1 MPQYSFEALAPG
13 GEHISG
19 TLDATTRT
27 DAYRQIESRHL
38 SPIEVVE
45 KPGIAKAPGTN
56 GKSAGPTMA
65 APTPESSDAAPRLKK
80 MRLIY
85 FTSELADL
93 LDAGLP
99 VQQALNVMAE
109 RQEDPVIRRTGA
121 RVRHFLREGQ
131 TLSAS
136 FRQTSPS
143 FDDLYTS
150 LIAAGE
156 ASGTLSGVLHRMAQ
170 SMTQIYELQRR
181 FLQAM
186 VYPAFM
192 IFACALLM
200 GVFILVL
207 VPQLTS
213 LLSKTGQQLPAIT
226 LLLLDVSA
234 FCTANWWRMLV
245 GIAALIVV
253 FRIMVATAG
262 GRLWWD
268 RVKMKIPLIGP
279 IIETRFYAGFTQAL
293 SNLITNGV
301 PLLSSLKLLI
311 RGTGNRFFRERLT
324 QVIEAVAA
332 GDPLSTSLRRAGHFQ
347 SLMTDIIAVGEQT
360 GHLAKSLQKAATRYD
375 KELDVRIKRLTALIS
390 PMIIIFLALVVTVI
404 AYCIVT
410 SIFSAVSGI
419 RSQTG

>member
-1 MPQYSFEALAPG
+1 MPSFTFEALAPG
-13 GEHISG
+13 GEQITG
-19 TLDATTRT
+19 TIDAATRR
-27 DAYRQIESRHL
+27 DAYRQIESRQL
-38 SPIEVVE
+38 VPIQVAEQGAEV
-45 KPGIAKAPGTN
+45 AA
-56 GKSAGPTMA
+56 GKSSAVVHDPD
-65 APTPESSDAAPRLKK
+65 APAIHLKRA
-80 MRLIY
+80 RLIF

-109 RQEDPVIRRTGA
+109 KQQDLVIRRTGD

-156 ASGTLSGVLHRMAQ
+156 ASGTLPSVLHRMAE
-170 SMTQIYELQRR
+170 SMTQLYDLQRR
-181 FLQAM
+181 FIQAL

-192 IFACALLM
+192 VVACALLM
-200 GVFILVL
+200 GVFTMVL
-207 VPQLTS
+207 VPQLTG
-213 LLSKTGQQLPAIT
+213 LLAKTGQQLPAIT
-226 LLLLDVSA
+226 VMLLNFSGFVTGNFWTMLIGAVSA
-234 FCTANWWRMLV
+234 
-245 GIAALIVV
+245 VV
-253 FRIMVATAG
+253 LFRVIVATPA

-268 RVKMKIPLIGP
+268 RAKMHIPLIGP
-279 IIETRFYAGFTQAL
+279 IVETRFYAGFTQAL
-293 SNLITNGV
+293 GNLVINGV
-301 PLLSSLKLLI
+301 PLLISLKLLI
-311 RGTGNRFFRERLT
+311 RGTSNRFFRARLD

-375 KELDVRIKRLTALIS
+375 KELDARIKRLTAMIS
-390 PMIIIFLALVVTVI
+390 PAIIIFLAVVVTII

-419 RSQTG
+419 RAETG